1 MLFVNAYFQWRYWY
15 LDPGADVAVQRMEIN
30 TPPGSPV
37 QQEEDDDMDDAEMD
51 APAGETLGM
60 FLCNA
65 QMSILVR
72 TIYLP
77 LFL

>member
-1 MLFVNAYFQWRYWY
+1 
-15 LDPGADVAVQRMEIN
+15 MEIN